1 MSQRDKA
8 AAPSATSGKQGGGKG
23 GHPSRNKA
31 RDRLAAE
38 RAAQQAA
45 QQRRDRMVRLGLV
58 GLVVLVVVAIGVVV
72 IATRKPAVDTKA
84 AVPPGVTDTK
94 GYPFG
99 TVATP
104 VLDVYEDFQCP
115 SCDAFEKANGAKIEA
130 LATDGKAKVV
140 YHMVAILD
148 RVNSGGETANSST
161 RAAAAGGCAQ
171 AQGKFLP
178 FHNTVYA
185 NQPQEGVG
193 YTNAKLKDFGK
204 QAGVAN
210 QSAFDSCVDDQTYA
224 GFVGQVNQEADQRQ
238 VTQTP
243 TFMVNGKPV
252 DTSGAT
258 SWADMGNIVVSAV
271 DKAK

>member
-8 AAPSATSGKQGGGKG
+8 PSKG
-23 GHPSRNKA
+23 GNPSRNKA

-38 RAAQQAA
+38 RAKQQAEK
-45 QQRRDRMVRLGLV
+45 QRRDRLIRLGLV
-58 GLVVLVVVAIGVVV
+58 AVVVLVVAGIGIAV
-72 IATRKPAVDTKA
+72 IATRTPPVSKNA

-104 VLDVYEDFQCP
+104 VLDIYEDFQCP
-115 SCDAFEKANGAKIEA
+115 SCDAFEKANGAKIQA
-130 LATDGKAKVV
+130 LATDGKARLV
-140 YHMVAILD
+140 YHMIAILD
-148 RVNSGGETANSST
+148 RVNSSGPTANSST

-171 AQGKFLP
+171 AQGTFLP

-185 NQPQEGVG
+185 NQPQEGTG
-193 YTNAKLKDFGK
+193 YTNQNLKDFGK
-204 QAGVAN
+204 AAGVAD
-210 QSAFDSCVDDQTYA
+210 QGAFDRCVDDQTYA
-224 GFVGQVNQEADQRQ
+224 GFVGQVNQEADRRQ

-243 TFMVNGKPV
+243 TFMVNGQMV

-258 SWADMGNIVVSAV
+258 SWANMGDIVVAAV
-271 DKAK
+271 GKAK